1 MISAGDSRSTIVAI
15 ASSTAPAVR
24 GIVRIAGEDAVAV
37 LMTMLTHN
45 QNATSPS
52 TIATLAAA
60 RHAKSLA
67 LIQSAKRPCRIE
79 ITLDLGETLGL
90 VAAVALVWPTSQS
103 YTGLPSVEIHT
114 FGAAPILESIVESA
128 IQAGARPAGPGEF
141 TMRAFLAGRLDLP
154 QAEAV
159 LGVIDA
165 TNREQLDAALTQ
177 LAGNVSAPL
186 RRVRDDLLDLLADIE
201 AGLDFV
207 EEDIQFIDDEAI
219 CTRLV
224 AAAEVIEQTIR
235 QIASRHRSSSAL
247 DVVLRGA
254 PNAGKSSLLNAI
266 VGRNVALVS
275 NVAGTTRDVVWVE
288 TTILGHSVRIHD
300 TAGIEEA
307 DDEISRQSQQAANAS
322 QQTALLTLMCVNH
335 RHAEAS
341 PAQPG
346 ESIFG
351 DFSAVGET
359 SNLGRYVVCVATQ
372 CDDHGGDDEPTHVS
386 RLATLSSHGW
396 ITTSAVTGL
405 GLEELR
411 SRIGAILDAQT
422 KSSEL
427 GVSATAVRCG
437 DSIRRAAASLQ
448 AATEMV
454 RSGTGHEW
462 VAGEIRLALS
472 GIAEVTGEI
481 YTDDILDRVF
491 SRFCI
496 GK

>member
-1 MISAGDSRSTIVAI
+1 MIAAGDSRSTIVAI

-24 GIVRIAGEDAVAV
+24 GIVRIAGEDAMAV
-37 LMTMLTHN
+37 LMAMLMHDSG
-45 QNATSPS
+45 ATLPA
-52 TIATLAAA
+52 TIATLVSA
-60 RHAKSLA
+60 RRAESLA
-67 LIQSAKRPCRIE
+67 LLQSAKRPCRID

-90 VAAVALVWPTSQS
+90 VAAVVLVWPTSQS

-114 FGAAPILESIVESA
+114 FGAAPILEAIVESA
-128 IQAGARPAGPGEF
+128 VRAGARPAGPGEF

-207 EEDIQFIDDEAI
+207 EEDIHFIDDESI
-219 CTRLV
+219 STRLV
-224 AAAEVIEQTIR
+224 AAADVIEQTMR
-235 QIASRHRSSSAL
+235 QIASRHRSASTL
-247 DVVLRGA
+247 DVVLRGL

-275 NVAGTTRDVVWVE
+275 NIAGTTRDVVGVE
-288 TTILGHSVRIHD
+288 TSILGHSVRIHD
-300 TAGIEEA
+300 TAGVETVG
-307 DDEISRQSQQAANAS
+307 DEISRQSQQAADDS
-322 QQTALLTLMCVNH
+322 QRTALLTLMCVDH
-335 RHAEAS
+335 RKAEAAPS
-341 PAQPG
+341 HPG
-346 ESIFG
+346 ENISG
-351 DFSAVGET
+351 DQSAEGDTANSGRHV
-359 SNLGRYVVCVATQ
+359 LGVATQ
-372 CDDHGGDDEPTHVS
+372 CDDHGDEDEQTHS
-386 RLATLSSHGW
+386 KRLESLRSHGW
-396 ITTSAVTGL
+396 IITSAVTGQ
-405 GLEELR
+405 GLDELM
-411 SRIGAILDAQT
+411 SRIGGILDAQT
-422 KSSEL
+422 RSSEL
-427 GVSATAVRCG
+427 GVSATAARCG
-437 DSIRRAAASLQ
+437 DSIRRAAAALQ
-448 AATEMV
+448 TATEMV
-454 RSGTGHEW
+454 HSGSGHEW